1 MWVGALAQSWSPTW
15 VVAAIAVIAAV
26 VLFNKR
32 RLAVLL
38 IAIVLG
44 ATIMSIRIAALDSSA
59 INQFRGAITSVELQ
73 VTTDPNRVVPK
84 VFGSSFAPIT
94 YSFMG
99 QALRVDDRYSMRIPV
114 RVIVSNKSAET
125 LLPGQKIRVQAKVL
139 ESKEGRVAAL
149 LIVKQRVEVL
159 TQPSRWARGLAH
171 IRLGL
176 RSATGGQDAGA
187 LIPGMVIGDTSKQSV
202 EFKNQMR
209 RSGLTHLVA
218 VSGANFAIVS
228 AFVLW
233 GMQFVFRKVNYRLI
247 ATAIALAAFIAL
259 VRPSPSVLRAA
270 AMAAVLLVAFGTRQG
285 RDPLPALGFAI
296 AAVVILD
303 PFQARDAGFALSV
316 LATAGL
322 LLLAPKI
329 KPKFLAPPIAA
340 MAFCAPVIVALSGY
354 IGPMSII
361 ANVFAA
367 PAVAPITIVGFIA
380 ALVSPFAPWLSHLL
394 ILCVKP
400 LAIWIV
406 WVAQWSAAFP
416 VFTLKTGLYGFLIV
430 AVLILA
436 IYLGRAKVAIAL
448 LIVVITFS
456 WAQRFPAGDWQIA
469 NCDIG
474 QGDAMVINL
483 KHHRAIVIDV
493 GPDPQLI
500 DRCLRQLGVREI
512 PLLILTHIHADHVG
526 GLAGAG
532 KNRKIGTT
540 WYGDVFAGTRATIE
554 DVKIEVKW
562 PDRAGEYTPNNS
574 SIAVLFTSPNF
585 TLFAAGDIEPPV
597 QSQLVSR
604 IGEVDIYKVAH
615 HGSRFQDLDLMREL
629 SPQVAVISVGAT
641 NTYGHPAPA
650 TISALTQLGAKVLR
664 TDIDGAVAIKATN
677 HQFSLQR
684 SKRWFRFFSWS

>member
-1 MWVGALAQSWSPTW
+1 MGALAQSWSPTW
-15 VVAAIAVIAAV
+15 AVAAIAVIAAV
-26 VLFNKR
+26 VLCNKR

-44 ATIMSIRIAALDSSA
+44 ATIMSIRITALDSSA
-59 INQFRGAITSVELQ
+59 IKQFQDTVTTVELQ

-84 VFGSSFAPIT
+84 VFGSSFAPIS

-114 RVIVSNKSAET
+114 RVIVSNKSVET

-149 LIVKQRVEVL
+149 LIVKQRVEVI
-159 TQPSRWARGLAH
+159 TEPSRWAKGLAH

-176 RSATGGQDAGA
+176 RSATGGEDAGA

-303 PFQARDAGFALSV
+303 PFQACDAGFALSV

-354 IGPMSII
+354 ISPMSII
-361 ANVFAA
+361 ANVLAA

-406 WVAQWSAAFP
+406 WVAKWSAAFP

-436 IYLGRAKVAIAL
+436 IYLGRAKVAIVL

-483 KHHRAIVIDV
+483 KQHRAIVIDV

-500 DRCLRQLGVREI
+500 DRCLRQLGVKEI

-629 SPQVAVISVGAT
+629 SPQIAVISVGAT

-664 TDIDGAVAIKATN
+664 TDIDGAVAIKATS

>member
-1 MWVGALAQSWSPTW
+1 VGALVQSWSPTW
-15 VVAAIAVIAAV
+15 AVSAIAVFAAV
-26 VLFNKR
+26 IWRNKR

-59 INQFRGAITSVELQ
+59 INQFRGAITAVELQ

-84 VFGSSFAPIT
+84 VFGSSFAPIS

-99 QALRVDDRYSMRIPV
+99 QALLVDDRYEMRIPV
-114 RVIVSNKSAET
+114 RVIVSNKSVEG
-125 LLPGQKIRVQAKVL
+125 LLPGQKIRVEGKVL

-149 LIVKQRVEVL
+149 LIVKQRV
-159 TQPSRWARGLAH
+159 QIISSPSKWAKGLAH

-176 RSATGGQDAGA
+176 RNATGAGDAGA

-202 EFKNQMR
+202 AFKNQMR

-233 GMQFVFRKVNYRLI
+233 GMQFVFRKLNYRLI

-270 AMAAVLLVAFGTRQG
+270 AMAAVLLIAYGTRQG

-296 AAVVILD
+296 AAVVIAD
-303 PFQARDAGFALSV
+303 PFQSRDAGFALSV

-329 KPKFLAPPIAA
+329 KPKILAPPLAA
-340 MAFCAPVIVALSGY
+340 MAFCSPVIVALSGY
-354 IGPMSII
+354 ISPMSIV
-361 ANVFAA
+361 ANVLAA

-380 ALVSPFAPWLSHLL
+380 ALISLMSPWLSHLL
-394 ILCVKP
+394 VMSVKP
-400 LAIWIV
+400 LATWIV
-406 WVAQWSAAFP
+406 WVAQWSAGFP

-430 AVLILA
+430 AALILA
-436 IYLGRAKVAIAL
+436 IYIGRAKVGIAL
-448 LIVVITFS
+448 LIIVISFS
-456 WAQRFPAGDWQIA
+456 WVQRFPAGGWQIA
-469 NCDIG
+469 NCDVG

-483 KHHRAIVIDV
+483 KQHRAIVIDV

-512 PLLILTHIHADHVG
+512 PLLILTHVHADHVG
-526 GLAGAG
+526 GLAGAA
-532 KNRKIGTT
+532 KNRIVGTT
-540 WYGDVFAGTRATIE
+540 WYGDVFAGTRAKIE
-554 DVKIEVKW
+554 NVEIEVKW
-562 PDRAGEYTPNNS
+562 PDSSQGLTPNNS
-574 SIAVLFTSPNF
+574 SIAVLISSPDF
-585 TLFAAGDIEPPV
+585 TLFAAGDIEPPA

-604 IGEVDIYKVAH
+604 IGAVDIYKVAH
-615 HGSRFQDLDLMREL
+615 HGSRFQDLDLLREL
-629 SPQVAVISVGAT
+629 APRIAVVSVGAT
-641 NTYGHPAPA
+641 NTYGHPAPS

-664 TDIDGAVAIKATN
+664 TDIDGAVAIRAAS

>member
-1 MWVGALAQSWSPTW
+1 MGALAQSWSPTW
-15 VVAAIAVIAAV
+15 AVAAITVITAV
-26 VLFNKR
+26 VLYNKR

-59 INQFRGAITSVELQ
+59 INQFQGAVTTVELQ

-114 RVIVSNKSAET
+114 RVIVSNKSVES

-149 LIVKQRVEVL
+149 LIVKQRVEIL
-159 TQPSRWARGLAH
+159 TQPSRWASGLAH

-176 RSATGGQDAGA
+176 RSATGGEDAGA
-187 LIPGMVIGDTSKQSV
+187 LIPGMVIGDISKQSV

-233 GMQFVFRKVNYRLI
+233 GMQFVFRKVNYRLF

-329 KPKFLAPPIAA
+329 KPKILAPPLAA
-340 MAFCAPVIVALSGY
+340 MAFCSPVIVALSGY
-354 IGPMSII
+354 ISPMSII
-361 ANVFAA
+361 ANVLAA

-380 ALVSPFAPWLSHLL
+380 ALISPFAPWLSQLL

-406 WVAQWSAAFP
+406 WVAKWSAGFP

-430 AVLILA
+430 ALLILA
-436 IYLGRAKVAIAL
+436 IYLGRAKVGIAL

-483 KHHRAIVIDV
+483 KQHRAIVIDV

-500 DRCLRQLGVREI
+500 DRCLRQLGVSEI

-540 WYGDVFAGTRATIE
+540 WYGNVFAGTRATME

-562 PDRAGEYTPNNS
+562 PDRAGEYTPNDS
-574 SIAVLFTSPNF
+574 SIAVLITSPDF

-604 IGEVDIYKVAH
+604 IGAVDIYKVAH

-629 SPQVAVISVGAT
+629 SPQIAVISVGAT
-641 NTYGHPAPA
+641 NTYGHPAPS

-664 TDIDGAVAIKATN
+664 TDIDGAVAIQATN

>member
-1 MWVGALAQSWSPTW
+1 MGALAQSWSPTW

-99 QALRVDDRYSMRIPV
+99 QALRVDDRYSMRIPA
-114 RVIVSNKSAET
+114 RVIVSNKSVET

-176 RSATGGQDAGA
+176 RSATGGEDAGA

-354 IGPMSII
+354 ISPMSII
-361 ANVFAA
+361 ANVLAA

-380 ALVSPFAPWLSHLL
+380 ALISPFAPWLSHLL

-574 SIAVLFTSPNF
+574 SIAVLFTSPDF